1 MRREEIILGGFRE
14 GGNPTIPAFAF
25 TSSFLQLFSSAPPAS
40 PWIPTW
46 AVDGAQLQSHV
57 WPGPQK
63 TSFHSD
69 RSFSKESNDFAI
81 SRVQC
86 PGGWL
91 QRGDLCLYEVFFTF
105 TLLIS
110 VLVIILVI
118 LLLLFLIFYTN
129 ELFMRR
135 FCKRR
140 VRKANMPTMTSSDKS
155 SSTQSTNCCAR
166 PTSSTSSTRSLTTT
180 TTYHPRLHSPDLTYR
195 SLYKC
200 DWPSHYSGLLSMY
213 NSPPSS
219 QITTC
224 TTDLS
229 LLYSLVDKRGS
240 SKEPSPGALDEDTST
255 SVGDEWQE
263 QKVKKRMDALNTVA
277 KVDKVDKVE
286 KIEKVDKVD
295 KLDWVDT
302 LNTLDK
308 VAKVD
313 KVDKVEKVDKVDM
326 MDLADWRNIEERQLS
341 LEEILALETDFLP
354 QRPISSEFSL
364 PDVNED
370 YPYFCR
376 EGRATIRRPLL
387 IGSPDDPAMTQMVSS
402 DQDRSISSPA
412 LATPAQGLDG
422 SGGEAKIVIYV
433 SLQLAKIWQLQQEG
447 RACLR

>member
-1 MRREEIILGGFRE
+1 MDSGKEETPQFLLLPFLLPFCNCSLLLLLPLPGSLPGLWMVHNYRVM
-14 GGNPTIPAFAF
+14 
-25 TSSFLQLFSSAPPAS
+25 SSQVL
-40 PWIPTW
+40 
-46 AVDGAQLQSHV
+46 
-57 WPGPQK
+57 K
-63 TSFHSD
+63 
-69 RSFSKESNDFAI
+69 KESKKSNIFAI

-140 VRKANMPTMTSSDKS
+140 VRKANMPTVTSSDKS

-180 TTYHPRLHSPDLTYR
+180 TSYHPRLHSPDLTYR

-263 QKVKKRMDALNTVA
+263 QKINERMERIKAQRKADVRKSKWDRTGGRERKANKEVWNRTAEGKGGARKDLR
-277 KVDKVDKVE
+277 DKTE
-286 KIEKVDKVD
+286 M
-295 KLDWVDT
+295 DWV
-302 LNTLDK
+302 
-308 VAKVD
+308 
-313 KVDKVEKVDKVDM
+313 
-326 MDLADWRNIEERQLS
+326 S
-341 LEEILALETDFLP
+341 H
-354 QRPISSEFSL
+354 
-364 PDVNED
+364 
-370 YPYFCR
+370 
-376 EGRATIRRPLL
+376 G
-387 IGSPDDPAMTQMVSS
+387 
-402 DQDRSISSPA
+402 
-412 LATPAQGLDG
+412 
-422 SGGEAKIVIYV
+422 
-433 SLQLAKIWQLQQEG
+433 
-447 RACLR
+447 